1 MSMQEEFKF
10 IGQPRVRFFL
20 VSGLMFYIVWLLI
33 LIMADA
39 IDNFVLLIT
48 PLAPAIAQFLWMRL
62 CWERAKNKKLID

>member
-1 MSMQEEFKF
+1 MNTQEELKF
-10 IGQPRVRFFL
+10 IGQLRVRFFL
-20 VSGLMFYIVWLLI
+20 VSALVFYIVWLLI

-62 CWERAKNKKLID
+62 RWERAKDKL